1 MQHDKPLIGIDFGTA
16 TTLVSQRLPGG
27 APENVPIGRRTA
39 WMPSVIAVSPS
50 NELLF
55 GEGAEAAAGAAAL
68 RSVKQCITLGLTPDA
83 LPGQKRAAGTVRH
96 SADTLIKRL
105 LEHVLLRARAAGAD
119 TEDAHFRLACPAIW
133 DGPQRRR
140 LATVARAAGIPV
152 AVGDIVDEP
161 VAAGLAWSEGLY
173 WELGEERP
181 DGTTLV
187 FDFGGGTL
195 DIAVVEVAES
205 LQDGNPELTVLSARG
220 VAGAGDSLDERI
232 AQDLERDLEA
242 EGLAVDRM
250 PDPPA
255 LRALLLAAARRLKV
269 LLSDTRYDEQ
279 SVPVGGG
286 YTELP
291 LLTYTRRRLERAF
304 RPQMEQ
310 ALEHVRAAL
319 CEARLRRR
327 TTPDLAR
334 LVRTP
339 LSELATDVQHV
350 LLAGGMSQVPLVRQ
364 LFEEAFPHAEVAYD
378 KALESPE
385 QSVVTGLV
393 VHDYHRLNLPRP
405 GFDLVL
411 EWDDMDGGRRSEL
424 LYPAF
429 EPLYTPDQVLR
440 REELARHWRGTPD
453 VHRVTHARIR
463 ALAVDGEPMDFSV
476 EGSALP
482 YLPVVLH
489 PRTAFSLALRLN
501 GEMVVHDSTAR
512 PMTFRVERWPV
523 LRAGEK
529 SAIPLTRVRREGQGY
544 QPHSFT
550 DEYSHPWQ

>member
-27 APENVPIGRRTA
+27 APENVPIGHGTA

-50 NELLF
+50 GELLF
-55 GEGAEAAAGAAAL
+55 GEGAEAAAGASAL
-68 RSVKQCITLGLTPDA
+68 RSVKQCITLGLRPDA
-83 LPGQKRAAGTVRH
+83 LPGQERGGMVRQ
-96 SADTLIKRL
+96 SADPLIKRL

-140 LATVARAAGIPV
+140 LATLARAAGIPV

-173 WELGEERP
+173 WELGEDRP

-195 DIAVVEVAES
+195 DIAVVEVTES
-205 LQDGNPELTVLSARG
+205 LQDSAPELTVLSARG
-220 VAGAGDSLDERI
+220 VARAGDALDLRI
-232 AQDLERDLEA
+232 ARDLEQDLEA
-242 EGLAVDRM
+242 TGVSVKRM
-250 PDPPA
+250 PDPA
-255 LRALLLAAARRLKV
+255 TLRALILAAARRLKV

-279 SVPVGGG
+279 AVPVGGG
-286 YTELP
+286 YTNLP
-291 LLTYTRRRLERAF
+291 LLTYTRQRLEEAF
-304 RPQMEQ
+304 RPQMEE
-310 ALEHVRAAL
+310 ALEFVRAAL

-327 TTPDLAR
+327 TTPDIARLAR
-334 LVRTP
+334 MP

-364 LFEEAFPHAEVAYD
+364 AFEKEFPHAEVGFD
-378 KALESPE
+378 RALESPE

-393 VHDYHRLNLPRP
+393 VDNYHRLNLPRP

-411 EWDDMDGGRRSEL
+411 EWDGSDGGRRSEL

-429 EPLYTPDQVLR
+429 QPLYTPHQVMR
-440 REELARHWRGTPD
+440 REELAHHWRGTPD
-453 VHRVTHARIR
+453 VQRVTKARIR
-463 ALAVDGEPMDFSV
+463 AMAVDGEPMDFSV
-476 EGSALP
+476 EGSTHP
-482 YLPVVLH
+482 HLPVVLH

-501 GEMVVHDSTAR
+501 GEMIVRDSTAQ

-523 LRAGEK
+523 LRAGEQG
-529 SAIPLTRVRREGQGY
+529 AIRLTRVTRGVQEHGRT
-544 QPHSFT
+544 SFT
-550 DEYSHPWQ
+550 DLYSHPWQ

>member
-27 APENVPIGRRTA
+27 SPEVVPIGHGTS
-39 WMPSVIAVSPS
+39 WMPSVIAVSASGEP
-50 NELLF
+50 LF
-55 GEGAEAAAGAAAL
+55 GEGAEAAAGASAL
-68 RSVKQCITLGLTPDA
+68 RSVKQCITLDLTPEE
-83 LPGQKRAAGTVRH
+83 LPGREGAGTIRH
-96 SADTLIKRL
+96 SADDMIEQL
-105 LEHVLLRARAAGAD
+105 LKHVLLRAKAAGAD

-133 DGPQRRR
+133 DGPRRRR
-140 LATVARAAGIPV
+140 LATLARAAGIPV
-152 AVGDIVDEP
+152 AVGDMVDEP

-173 WELGEERP
+173 WELGEDRP

-195 DIAVVEVAES
+195 DIAVVEVTES
-205 LQDGNPELTVLSARG
+205 LQDGSPELTVLSARG
-220 VAGAGDSLDERI
+220 VARAGDALDLRI
-232 AQDLERDLEA
+232 AQDLEQDLEA
-242 EGLAVDRM
+242 MGIVVKRM
-250 PDPPA
+250 PDPA
-255 LRALLLAAARRLKV
+255 TLRALILAAARRLKV

-279 SVPVGGG
+279 AVPVGGG
-286 YTELP
+286 YTNLP
-291 LLTYTRRRLERAF
+291 LLSYTRRRLEDAF
-304 RPQMEQ
+304 RPQMEE
-310 ALEHVRAAL
+310 ALEFVRAAL

-327 TTPDLAR
+327 TTPDIAQLAR
-334 LVRTP
+334 MP

-364 LFEEAFPHAEVAYD
+364 AFEKKFPHAEVEFD
-378 KALESPE
+378 RALESPE

-393 VHDYHRLNLPRP
+393 VHNYHRLNLPRP
-405 GFDLVL
+405 GFDLML
-411 EWDDMDGGRRSEL
+411 EWDGFDGGRRGEL

-429 EPLYTPDQVLR
+429 QPLYTAHQVMR
-440 REELARHWRGTPD
+440 REELAYRWRGTPD
-453 VHRVTHARIR
+453 VQRVTKARIR

-523 LRAGEK
+523 LRAGEQG
-529 SAIPLTRVRREGQGY
+529 AIRLTRVRRDGQEY
-544 QPHSFT
+544 QSHSFT
-550 DEYSHPWQ
+550 DLYSHPWQ

>member
-27 APENVPIGRRTA
+27 SPEIVPIGHGTS
-39 WMPSVIAVSPS
+39 WMPSVIAVSAS
-50 NELLF
+50 GELLF
-55 GEGAEAAAGAAAL
+55 GEGAEAAAGASAL
-68 RSVKQCITLGLTPDA
+68 RSVKQCITLDLTPEE
-83 LPGQKRAAGTVRH
+83 LPGREGAGTIQH
-96 SADTLIKRL
+96 SADDMIEQL
-105 LEHVLLRARAAGAD
+105 LKHVLLRARAAGAD

-133 DGPQRRR
+133 DGPRRRR
-140 LATVARAAGIPV
+140 LATLARAAGIPV

-173 WELGEERP
+173 WELGEDRP
-181 DGTTLV
+181 EGNTLV

-195 DIAVVEVAES
+195 DIAVVEVTES
-205 LQDGNPELTVLSARG
+205 LQDGSPELTVLSARG
-220 VAGAGDSLDERI
+220 VARAGDALDLRI
-232 AQDLERDLEA
+232 AQDLEQDLEA
-242 EGLAVDRM
+242 MGIAVKRM
-250 PDPPA
+250 PDPA
-255 LRALLLAAARRLKV
+255 TLRALILAAARRLKV

-279 SVPVGGG
+279 AVPVGGG
-286 YTELP
+286 YTNLP
-291 LLTYTRRRLERAF
+291 LLTYTRRRLEDAF
-304 RPQMEQ
+304 RPQMEE
-310 ALEHVRAAL
+310 ALEFVRAAL

-327 TTPDLAR
+327 TTPDIAQLAR
-334 LVRTP
+334 MP
-339 LSELATDVQHV
+339 LSELAADVQHV

-364 LFEEAFPHAEVAYD
+364 AFEKEFPHAEVEFD
-378 KALESPE
+378 RALESPE

-393 VHDYHRLNLPRP
+393 VHNYHRLNLPRP
-405 GFDLVL
+405 GFDLML
-411 EWDDMDGGRRSEL
+411 EWDGSDGGRRGEL

-429 EPLYTPDQVLR
+429 QPLYTAHQVLR
-440 REELARHWRGTPD
+440 REELTYRWRGTPD
-453 VHRVTHARIR
+453 VQRVTKARIR

-523 LRAGEK
+523 LRAGEQG
-529 SAIPLTRVRREGQGY
+529 AIRLTRVRRDGQEY
-544 QPHSFT
+544 QSHSFT
-550 DEYSHPWQ
+550 DLYSHPWQ

>member
-27 APENVPIGRRTA
+27 APENVPIGHGTA

-50 NELLF
+50 GELLF
-55 GEGAEAAAGAAAL
+55 GEGAEAAAGASAL

-83 LPGQKRAAGTVRH
+83 LPGQERGGTVRQP
-96 SADTLIKRL
+96 ADTLIKQL

-140 LATVARAAGIPV
+140 LATLARAAGIPV

-173 WELGEERP
+173 WELGEDRP

-195 DIAVVEVAES
+195 DIAVVEVTES
-205 LQDGNPELTVLSARG
+205 LQDSAPELTVLSARG
-220 VAGAGDSLDERI
+220 VARAGDALDLRI
-232 AQDLERDLEA
+232 ARDLEQDLEAMGISVE
-242 EGLAVDRM
+242 RM
-250 PDPPA
+250 SDPST
-255 LRALLLAAARRLKV
+255 LRALVVAAARRLKV

-279 SVPVGGG
+279 AVPVGGG
-286 YTELP
+286 YANLP
-291 LLTYTRRRLERAF
+291 LLTYTRQRLEETF
-304 RPQMEQ
+304 RPQMEE

-327 TTPDLAR
+327 TTPDIARLAR
-334 LVRTP
+334 MP

-364 LFEEAFPHAEVAYD
+364 AFEEKFPHAEVEFD
-378 KALESPE
+378 RALESPE

-393 VHDYHRLNLPRP
+393 VHNYHRLNLPRP

-411 EWDDMDGGRRSEL
+411 EWDDSDGGRRSEL

-429 EPLYTPDQVLR
+429 EPLYTPHQVMR
-440 REELARHWRGTPD
+440 REELAHHWRGTPD
-453 VHRVTHARIR
+453 VRRVTKARIR
-463 ALAVDGEPMDFSV
+463 AMAVDGEPMDFSV
-476 EGSALP
+476 EGSTHP
-482 YLPVVLH
+482 HLPVVLH

-501 GEMVVHDSTAR
+501 GEMIVHDSTAR

-523 LRAGEK
+523 LRAGEQG
-529 SAIPLTRVRREGQGY
+529 AIRLTRVRRGVQEHQR
-544 QPHSFT
+544 PSFT
-550 DEYSHPWQ
+550 DLYSHPWQ

>member
-1 MQHDKPLIGIDFGTA
+1 MQHDKTLIGIDFGTA

-27 APENVPIGRRTA
+27 APENVPIGHGTA
-39 WMPSVIAVSPS
+39 WMTSVIAVSPS
-50 NELLF
+50 GELLF
-55 GEGAEAAAGAAAL
+55 GEGAEAAAGASAL
-68 RSVKQCITLGLTPDA
+68 RSVKQCITLGLTPNA
-83 LPGQKRAAGTVRH
+83 LPGQERGSRVRQ
-96 SADTLIKRL
+96 SADTLIKQL

-140 LATVARAAGIPV
+140 LATLARAAGIPV

-173 WELGEERP
+173 WELGEDRP

-195 DIAVVEVAES
+195 DIAVVEVTES
-205 LQDGNPELTVLSARG
+205 LQDSAPELTVLSARG
-220 VAGAGDSLDERI
+220 VARAGDALDLRI
-232 AQDLERDLEA
+232 ARDLEQDLEA
-242 EGLAVDRM
+242 TGISVNRM
-250 PDPPA
+250 TDPST
-255 LRALLLAAARRLKV
+255 LRALLVAAARRLKV

-279 SVPVGGG
+279 AVPVGGG
-286 YTELP
+286 YTNLP
-291 LLTYTRRRLERAF
+291 LLTYTRQRLEEAF
-304 RPQMEQ
+304 RPQMEE

-327 TTPDLAR
+327 TTPDIARLAR
-334 LVRTP
+334 MP

-364 LFEEAFPHAEVAYD
+364 AFEEKFPHAEVGFD
-378 KALESPE
+378 RALESPE

-393 VHDYHRLNLPRP
+393 VHNYHRLNLPRP

-411 EWDDMDGGRRSEL
+411 EWDDSDKGLRSEL

-429 EPLYTPDQVLR
+429 QPLYTPHQVMR
-440 REELARHWRGTPD
+440 REELAHRWRGTPD
-453 VHRVTHARIR
+453 VQRVTKARIR
-463 ALAVDGEPMDFSV
+463 AMAVDGEPMDFSV
-476 EGSALP
+476 EGSTHP
-482 YLPVVLH
+482 HLPVVLH

-501 GEMVVHDSTAR
+501 GEMIVHDSSAQ

-523 LRAGEK
+523 LRAGEQG
-529 SAIPLTRVRREGQGY
+529 AIRLTRVRRGVQENQRL
-544 QPHSFT
+544 SFT
-550 DEYSHPWQ
+550 DLYSHPWQ

>member
-27 APENVPIGRRTA
+27 SPENVPIGHGTA
-39 WMPSVIAVSPS
+39 WMPSVIAVSAS
-50 NELLF
+50 GELLF
-55 GEGAEAAAGAAAL
+55 GEGAEAAAGASAL
-68 RSVKQCITLGLTPDA
+68 RSVKQCITLGVTPDA
-83 LPGQKRAAGTVRH
+83 LPGQEKVGTVRP
-96 SADTLIKRL
+96 SADDLIEQL
-105 LEHVLLRARAAGAD
+105 LKHMLLRARAAGAD

-140 LATVARAAGIPV
+140 LATLARAAGIPV

-195 DIAVVEVAES
+195 DIAVVEVTES
-205 LQDGNPELTVLSARG
+205 LQDGTPELTVLSARG
-220 VAGAGDSLDERI
+220 VARAGDTLDLRI
-232 AQDLERDLEA
+232 ARDLEQDLEA
-242 EGLAVDRM
+242 MGVSVDRM
-250 PDPPA
+250 PDPST

-269 LLSDTRYDEQ
+269 LLSDMRYDEQ
-279 SVPVGGG
+279 AVPVGGG
-286 YTELP
+286 YTNLP
-291 LLTYTRRRLERAF
+291 LLTYTRRRLEEAF
-304 RPQMEQ
+304 RPQMEE
-310 ALEHVRAAL
+310 ALEYVRAAL

-327 TTPDLAR
+327 TTPDIARLAR
-334 LVRTP
+334 MP

-364 LFEEAFPHAEVAYD
+364 LFKEAFPHAKVEFD
-378 KALESPE
+378 RALESPE

-393 VHDYHRLNLPRP
+393 VHNYHRLNLPRP
-405 GFDLVL
+405 GFDLML
-411 EWDDMDGGRRSEL
+411 EWDDLDGGRRSEL

-429 EPLYTPDQVLR
+429 QPLYTAHQVMR
-440 REELARHWRGTPD
+440 REELAHHWRGTPD
-453 VHRVTHARIR
+453 VHKVTKARIR
-463 ALAVDGEPMDFSV
+463 ALTVDGEPMDFSV

-482 YLPVVLH
+482 HLPVVLH

-512 PMTFRVERWPV
+512 PMALRVERWPV
-523 LRAGEK
+523 LRKGEQEAIRLTHVRK
-529 SAIPLTRVRREGQGY
+529 SGQEHWRY
-544 QPHSFT
+544 SFT
-550 DEYSHPWQ
+550 DLYSHPWQ

>member
-27 APENVPIGRRTA
+27 APENVPIGHGTA

-50 NELLF
+50 DELLF

-68 RSVKQCITLGLTPDA
+68 RSVKQCITLGVTPDA
-83 LPGQKRAAGTVRH
+83 LPGQRRAGTVRH
-96 SADTLIKRL
+96 SADTLIKQL

-140 LATVARAAGIPV
+140 LATLARAAGIPV
-152 AVGDIVDEP
+152 AVGDVVDEP

-195 DIAVVEVAES
+195 DIAVVEVTES
-205 LQDGNPELTVLSARG
+205 LQDNSPELTVLSARG
-220 VAGAGDSLDERI
+220 VAKAGDSLDLQI
-232 AQDLERDLEA
+232 ARDLERDLKA
-242 EGLAVDRM
+242 TGIAVDRM
-250 PDPPA
+250 SDPA
-255 LRALLLAAARRLKV
+255 TLRALIVAAARRLKV

-279 SVPVGGG
+279 AVPVGGG
-286 YTELP
+286 YTDLP
-291 LLTYTRRRLERAF
+291 LLTYTRQRLEEAF
-304 RPQMEQ
+304 LPQMQE

-327 TTPDLAR
+327 TTPDIARLAR
-334 LVRTP
+334 MP
-339 LSELATDVQHV
+339 LSELAIDVQHV
-350 LLAGGMSQVPLVRQ
+350 LLAGGMSQVPLVRR
-364 LFEEAFPHAEVAYD
+364 LFEEAFPHAEVEYD

-393 VHDYHRLNLPRP
+393 VHNYHRLNLPRP
-405 GFDLVL
+405 GFDLML
-411 EWDDMDGGRRSEL
+411 EWDDTDGGRRGEL

-429 EPLYTPDQVLR
+429 EPLYTPHQVMR
-440 REELARHWRGTPD
+440 REELAHHWRGTPD
-453 VHRVTHARIR
+453 VHRVTNARIR

-501 GEMVVHDSTAR
+501 GEMVVHDSSAR

-523 LRAGEK
+523 LRAGEQG
-529 SAIPLTRVRREGQGY
+529 AIRLTRVRRDGQEHRS
-544 QPHSFT
+544 HSFT
-550 DEYSHPWQ
+550 DMYSHPWQ

>member
-27 APENVPIGRRTA
+27 SPENVPIGHGTS
-39 WMPSVIAVSPS
+39 WMPSVIALSAS
-50 NELLF
+50 GELLF
-55 GEGAEAAAGAAAL
+55 GEGAEAAAGASAL

-83 LPGQKRAAGTVRH
+83 LQGREGTAATIRH
-96 SADTLIKRL
+96 SADTLIERL
-105 LEHVLLRARAAGAD
+105 LKHVLLRAKAAGAD
-119 TEDAHFRLACPAIW
+119 TQDAHFRLACPAIW

-140 LATVARAAGIPV
+140 LAALANAAGIPV

-161 VAAGLAWSEGLY
+161 VAAGLAWSDGLY

-195 DIAVVEVAES
+195 DIAVVEVTES
-205 LQDGNPELTVLSARG
+205 LQDSAPELTVLSARG
-220 VAGAGDSLDERI
+220 VAKAGDALDLRI
-232 AQDLERDLEA
+232 ARDLEQD
-242 EGLAVDRM
+242 LAAMGISVDRM
-250 PDPPA
+250 PDPA
-255 LRALLLAAARRLKV
+255 TLRALLLAAARRLKV

-279 SVPVGGG
+279 AVPVGGG
-286 YTELP
+286 YTDLP
-291 LLTYTRRRLERAF
+291 LLTYTRRRLEEAF
-304 RPQMEQ
+304 WPQMTE
-310 ALEHVRAAL
+310 ALEYVRAAL

-327 TTPDLAR
+327 TTPDIARLAR
-334 LVRTP
+334 MP

-364 LFEEAFPHAEVAYD
+364 AFEENFPHAEVEFD
-378 KALESPE
+378 RALESPE

-393 VHDYHRLNLPRP
+393 VHNYHRLNLPRP

-411 EWDDMDGGRRSEL
+411 EWDDPDGRRHSEL

-429 EPLYTPDQVLR
+429 QPLYTPHQVMR
-440 REELARHWRGTPD
+440 REELAHHWRGTPD
-453 VHRVTHARIR
+453 VRLITKARIR
-463 ALAVDGEPMDFSV
+463 ASAVDGEPMDFSV

-523 LRAGEK
+523 LRAGEQG
-529 SAIPLTRVRREGQGY
+529 AIRLTRVRRDGQEHG
-544 QPHSFT
+544 HVSFT
-550 DEYSHPWQ
+550 DLYSHPWQ